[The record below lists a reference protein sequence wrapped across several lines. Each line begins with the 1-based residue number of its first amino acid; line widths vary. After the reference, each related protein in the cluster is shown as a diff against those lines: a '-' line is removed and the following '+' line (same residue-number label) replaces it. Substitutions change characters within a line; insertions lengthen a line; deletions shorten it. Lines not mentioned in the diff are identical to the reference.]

1 MFIKIYP
8 QNPNPKAIQQVADCL
23 RNGGIVIFPTDT
35 IYGMGCDIY
44 KQKTVE
50 KIISIIG
57 ENKEKKKNALSFI
70 CHDLSHL
77 SDFTTP
83 IENHI
88 FKSMKRALPGPYT
101 FILNANNQVPKMIHG
116 NKKTVGIRVPNNNII
131 RAIVEE
137 LGHPVFST
145 SVKDD
150 DEIVEYTTDPELIY
164 ERYGDLVDITVDGG
178 YGDNVPSTIVDCTS
192 GEIEIIREGKGDCSI
207 FE

>member
-23 RNGGIVIFPTDT
+23 RDGGIVIFPTDT

-44 KQKTVE
+44 KPKAVE

-57 ENKEKKKNALSFI
+57 KQKKIHTLSFI
-70 CHDLSHL
+70 CNDFSHL

-88 FKSMKRALPGPYT
+88 FKAMKRALPGPYT
-101 FILNANNQVPKMIHG
+101 FILNANNQVPKTFHG
-116 NKKTVGIRVPNNNII
+116 AKKTVGIRVPDNSII
-131 RAIVEE
+131 QAIVQE

-164 ERYGDLVDITVDGG
+164 EKFGELVDIVVDGG

-192 GEIEIIREGKGDCSI
+192 GNIEIVREGKGDVSI